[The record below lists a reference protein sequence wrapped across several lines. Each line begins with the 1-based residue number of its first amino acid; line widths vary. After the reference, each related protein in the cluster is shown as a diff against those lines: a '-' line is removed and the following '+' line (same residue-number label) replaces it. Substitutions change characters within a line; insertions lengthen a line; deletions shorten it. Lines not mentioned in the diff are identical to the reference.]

1 MRTSLNV
8 PEEML
13 AEFDRTWQAE
23 GLDSRSRALREAIQE
38 YVESHHHLEEAR
50 GTVAATI
57 VFDYVHHE
65 VIEELHEIQHDY
77 QTVIDTTCHVHHG
90 EWCLESIFCHGEVA
104 QIRSLVYRLK
114 DFDAVSRVSVT
125 LLRSS
130 DEDTSRPRTDKS
142 SGNRDH

>member
-1 MRTSLNV
+1 MRTSLNI

-38 YVESHHHLEEAR
+38 YVESHHRLETAR

-57 VFDYVHHE
+57 VFDYVHDE
-65 VIEELHEIQHDY
+65 IIGELHELQHEF
-77 QTVIDTTCHVHHG
+77 QAEIDTTCHVHHG
-90 EWCLESIFCHGEVA
+90 EWCLETIFCHGSA
-104 QIRSLVYRLK
+104 DDIRSLVYQLK

-125 LLRSS
+125 LLRS
-130 DEDTSRPRTDKS
+130 ET
-142 SGNRDH
+142 